1 MDAERVLE
9 FDKLKSMLSGYAV
22 SELGARLASELK
34 PLSSREEIE
43 RELRLCSEAKSLILS
58 YGRLPLE
65 GLRDI
70 SETIS
75 KLRMLGSILAPEQ
88 LLELLS
94 LAETAEGIRRFFK
107 KLREGEAPLLKEI
120 ALELPKLADLIELI
134 SSRISSEGEILDSA
148 SPQLRRIRAEI
159 SSLRR
164 EIQRRL
170 ESIISS
176 PKLRDAIQERVV
188 TVRNGRYVIPVK
200 QGMRDLIPGVVQG
213 VSSSGATLFIEPL
226 AVVELQ
232 NRLTR
237 LAAEEER
244 EIRRILAELT
254 DKARRRADDLSKA
267 LEILGKLD
275 FISAKALFSIDYRCC
290 EPRINEEGVVDLRKA
305 RHPILEKTIREG
317 RGLTDRIVPIDI
329 HVGCDFNTLVIT
341 GPNTGGKTVA
351 LKTVGLL
358 CLMAL
363 SGMHIPAEEGSSVAL
378 FDGIYADI
386 GDEQSIEQ
394 SLSTFSSHMLRI
406 VRIIEKATP
415 NSLVL
420 LDELGAGTD
429 PAEGAALGM
438 AILDH
443 FHHSLGARTIVTTHH
458 SSLKIHA
465 HQTPGMEN
473 ASVEFDPET
482 LRPTYKLLIGVPG
495 RSNALQIAAR
505 LGMPREILERARG
518 YMGEREMA
526 VEEMLA
532 EMDETRRRMER
543 ERAELRRR
551 LEQAERTVKQYREM
565 TEQLKREK
573 EEILRRAREEAM
585 RIVSTARRAIEKA
598 IRDIKA
604 EKASKAS
611 IKRAHQAVEELK
623 GKLIESEPGRL
634 PQALK
639 LSPGDPVRVKSLNA
653 PGEVVRFR
661 DDKGEVTLR
670 MGSVEIT
677 VPAADVEPLS
687 PSEAERLTSPQILGI
702 QLMKRATV
710 KPEINLVGCRVDEAL
725 RKLDKHLD
733 DAFLAGLDQVR
744 VIHGRGT
751 GALRRAI
758 REFLSDHPHV
768 ESFSN
773 AAPNEGGDGVT
784 VVRLWTSS
792 KGSGSKMT

>member
-1 MDAERVLE
+1 MDVERILE

-34 PLSSREEIE
+34 PLPSREEVE
-43 RELRLCSEAKSLILS
+43 RELRLCSEAKNLILS

-65 GLRDI
+65 GLKDI

-75 KLRMLGSILAPEQ
+75 KLRILGSILAPDQ
-88 LLELLS
+88 LLDILS
-94 LAETAEGIRRFFK
+94 LAGIAEEVRRFFK
-107 KLREGEAPLLKEI
+107 KLGEGEAPLLRGI
-120 ALELPKLADLIELI
+120 ALELPRFADLIELI
-134 SSRISSEGEILDSA
+134 SSCISPEGEILDSA

-159 SSLRR
+159 ASLRR

-176 PKLRDAIQERVV
+176 PKLQGAIQERVI

-232 NRLTR
+232 NRLTQ

-244 EIRRILAELT
+244 EIKRILAELT
-254 DKARRRADDLSKA
+254 DKARERADDLSKA

-290 EPRINEEGVVDLRKA
+290 EPKINEEGIVDLKKA
-305 RHPILEKTIREG
+305 RHPILEKTIKEG
-317 RGLTDRIVPIDI
+317 KGLTDRIVPIDI
-329 HVGCDFNTLVIT
+329 HVGHDFNTLVIT

-363 SGMHIPAEEGSSVAL
+363 SGMHIPADDGSSVAL

-443 FHHSLGARTIVTTHH
+443 FHSLGARTIVTTHH
-458 SSLKIHA
+458 SLLKIHA

-482 LRPTYKLLIGVPG
+482 LRPTYRLLIGVPG

-505 LGMPREILERARG
+505 LGVPREILERAKG

-543 ERAELRRR
+543 ERAELRER
-551 LEQAERTVKQYREM
+551 LEQAEKTIKRYKEM
-565 TEQLKREK
+565 AEQLKREK

-585 RIVSTARRAIEKA
+585 RIVSTARRTIEKA
-598 IRDIKA
+598 IREIRA
-604 EKASKAS
+604 ESASKAS

-623 GKLIESEPGRL
+623 RRLAESEPER
-634 PQALK
+634 PVQALK
-639 LSPGDPVRVKSLNA
+639 LSPGDLIRIRSLNA
-653 PGEVVRFR
+653 PGKVVRIR
-661 DDKGEVTLR
+661 DDKGEVTVQVGG
-670 MGSVEIT
+670 MEIT

-687 PSEAERLTSPQILGI
+687 PSEAEKLTSPQILSI

-725 RKLDKHLD
+725 RKLDKYLD

-784 VVRLWTSS
+784 VVRLWTSP
-792 KGSGSKMT
+792 KGSGSKTT